1 MQVYQGYFNVR
12 TTGCYDLQYVFLDKK
27 KKIYA
32 TFIYITWIFH
42 PINLH
47 ACM

>member
-12 TTGCYDLQYVFLDKK
+12 TTGCYDLQYVLDK